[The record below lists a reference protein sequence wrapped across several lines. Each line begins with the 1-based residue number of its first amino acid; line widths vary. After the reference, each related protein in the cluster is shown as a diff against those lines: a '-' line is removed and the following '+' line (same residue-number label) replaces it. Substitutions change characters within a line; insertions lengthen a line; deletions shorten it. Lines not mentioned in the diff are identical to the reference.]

1 MTEISTKISG
11 SAVRYG
17 ASYGGNK
24 VFGSRSGGAFGV
36 SRALGAGVGSG
47 SGFGVRVGLGGSY
60 GGGSGIGVGGGYGG
74 GLAGLSGGYG
84 GGLGLGLGGG
94 YGGGLGSGLSL
105 GFGGAGYGLGLGA
118 GGLGLGAAG
127 GVSGRIASL
136 RAAAAP
142 LRARLGGRSFKIG
155 GYGFSPSFFGT
166 TRMTEEEILEM
177 PSIDPSLPSVD
188 AVQVTRLKE
197 KEELQSLNN
206 KFASFIDK
214 VRNLEQQNAIL
225 RAQISMFTNPD
236 QGGPGNTTVIMTSAI
251 GAYKAQVD
259 SLTTTKEAMVAE
271 ITHFNGVIEE
281 IQAKY
286 EAETTNTKS
295 LELEW
300 TTLKEEVDNLYLT
313 IFELQT
319 SISSIEDQIIFSKQ
333 IYEAKVKEVRS
344 ILSGGVKAAFSIS
357 VDNAAQALDL
367 TTALSD
373 VKSHYEALAMR
384 SKHESL
390 SAAQTKISMASGAS
404 QPNIQALTSTKEE
417 LRLYKL
423 QIDSIAREIERL
435 KALNMQL
442 ESQVTESESSSSS
455 CTEQYQEQVVTL
467 KSQLDDLRKQIAH
480 YGQEYQELLASKMAL
495 DVEITAYRKLLDSEE
510 TRLSSGGG
518 ITVHMSKSA
527 VGGGGA
533 GAGLDLGGA
542 GGGYGLGGGL
552 ALGGAGGGYGL
563 GGGLALGGAGGG
575 YGLGGGGGLAVGGG
589 LGSGFGLS
597 LGGASLGIS
606 SGGGGGG
613 SSSYRLSSSLN
624 SSSAS
629 TY

>member
-47 SGFGVRVGLGGSY
+47 SGFGVRVGLGGGY
-60 GGGSGIGVGGGYGG
+60 GGGSGVGLGGGYGG
-74 GLAGLSGGYG
+74 GSGV
-84 GGLGLGLGGG
+84 GLGGG
-94 YGGGLGSGLSL
+94 YGGGLESALGLGL
-105 GFGGAGYGLGLGA
+105 GGAGYGLGIGLGA

-142 LRARLGGRSFKIG
+142 LRARFGGRSFKIG

-166 TRMTEEEILEM
+166 TRTVEAGILEM

-236 QGGPGNTTVIMTSAI
+236 QAGPGNTTVIMTSAI

-259 SLTTTKEAMVAE
+259 SLTATKEAMIAE

-281 IQAKY
+281 IQTKY
-286 EAETTNTKS
+286 EAETASTKT

-319 SISSIEDQIIFSKQ
+319 SITSIEDQIIFSKQ
-333 IYEAKVKEVRS
+333 IYEA
-344 ILSGGVKAAFSIS
+344 
-357 VDNAAQALDL
+357 
-367 TTALSD
+367 
-373 VKSHYEALAMR
+373 
-384 SKHESL
+384 
-390 SAAQTKISMASGAS
+390 
-404 QPNIQALTSTKEE
+404 
-417 LRLYKL
+417 
-423 QIDSIAREIERL
+423 DSC
-435 KALNMQL
+435 MFC
-442 ESQVTESESSSSS
+442 S
-455 CTEQYQEQVVTL
+455 
-467 KSQLDDLRKQIAH
+467 
-480 YGQEYQELLASKMAL
+480 
-495 DVEITAYRKLLDSEE
+495 
-510 TRLSSGGG
+510 
-518 ITVHMSKSA
+518 
-527 VGGGGA
+527 
-533 GAGLDLGGA
+533 
-542 GGGYGLGGGL
+542 
-552 ALGGAGGGYGL
+552 
-563 GGGLALGGAGGG
+563 
-575 YGLGGGGGLAVGGG
+575 
-589 LGSGFGLS
+589 
-597 LGGASLGIS
+597 
-606 SGGGGGG
+606 
-613 SSSYRLSSSLN
+613 
-624 SSSAS
+624 
-629 TY
+629 